1 MPFPSPPHRLRAQ
14 PPRRAAIPSRPSAG
28 FTLIELLA
36 VVALLGL
43 LATLAAPKLRLA
55 VDKARE
61 AKAISDL
68 KAIAVELA
76 NMETLPATL
85 DGIGW
90 GGRLDPWQRPYV
102 YTPFGAGP
110 GVPAGAR
117 TDRFSIPLN
126 TRYDLYSVGR
136 DGASSPSLGAG
147 SSMDDLVV
155 ANDGG
160 FVGHGK
166 AY

>member
-1 MPFPSPPHRLRAQ
+1 MPFSRFSRRPGTALR
-14 PPRRAAIPSRPSAG
+14 RRGAPVRRSALG

-43 LATLAAPKLRLA
+43 LATLASPKLRLA
-55 VDKARE
+55 VEKAKE
-61 AKAISDL
+61 VKAISDL
-68 KAIAVELA
+68 KSIAVELA
-76 NMETLPATL
+76 NMDTLPATL
-85 DGIGW
+85 DAIGW
-90 GGRLDPWQRPYV
+90 GDRLDPWERPYV
-102 YTPFGAGP
+102 YVPFGAGP

-136 DGASSPSLGAG
+136 DGGTSQSLGAG

>member
-1 MPFPSPPHRLRAQ
+1 MPSSRPCRRPGA
-14 PPRRAAIPSRPSAG
+14 PPRRRGVAARAAIG

-43 LATLAAPKLRLA
+43 LATLASPKLRLA
-55 VDKARE
+55 VEKAKE
-61 AKAISDL
+61 VKAISDL
-68 KAIAVELA
+68 KAMAMELA
-76 NMETLPATL
+76 NRETLPATL

-90 GGRLDPWQRPYV
+90 GGRLDPWDRPYV

-117 TDRFSIPLN
+117 TDRFSMPLN
-126 TRYDLYSVGR
+126 SRYDLYSAGR
-136 DGASSPSLGAG
+136 DGGSATSLGAG
-147 SSMDDLVV
+147 RSMDDLVV

-160 FVGHGK
+160 FVGLGK
-166 AY
+166 HY